1 MKVHDWNLPYGE
13 GGWNVNWS
21 QELKAKKE
29 RGVVLN
35 VSCSCFFILHDPIYH
50 RDWRCTFPHPHPH
63 PHPNP
68 NHNPKLKP

>member
-29 RGVVLN
+29 LGVVLN
-35 VSCSCFFILHDPIYH
+35 VSCSCFFLREPLVFEFVLSLLIYLSL
-50 RDWRCTFPHPHPH
+50 FVS
-63 PHPNP
+63 
-68 NHNPKLKP
+68 LS

>member
-35 VSCSCFFILHDPIYH
+35 VSCSCFFILREPLVFEFVLSLLIYLSL
-50 RDWRCTFPHPHPH
+50 FVS
-63 PHPNP
+63 
-68 NHNPKLKP
+68 LS